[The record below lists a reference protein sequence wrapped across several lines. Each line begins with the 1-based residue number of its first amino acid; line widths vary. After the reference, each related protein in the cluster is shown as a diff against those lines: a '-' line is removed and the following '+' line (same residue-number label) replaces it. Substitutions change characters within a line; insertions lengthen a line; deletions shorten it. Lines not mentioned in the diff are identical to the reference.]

1 MSSEVDIYTP
11 RLTRPCLPPLTPVFD
26 DVAKMQITEL
36 PFELLEAIFD
46 QLPTASILPV
56 ALTCHALN
64 PAAIHCLY
72 STITIAP
79 ASAPDKRYSPN
90 PYRLAVCLVND
101 RAAGAR
107 VRHLTF
113 TNISP
118 DATRAL
124 TPRRA
129 LPILVTYKN
138 ATP

>member
-1 MSSEVDIYTP
+1 
-11 RLTRPCLPPLTPVFD
+11 
-26 DVAKMQITEL
+26 MQITEL